1 MRKLTRR
8 LLMGLA
14 LVFAFLLIWQK
25 LRIVVFIRADF
36 WQLLGLFGILALAIY
51 LVLEVLF

>member
-14 LVFAFLLIWQK
+14 LIFAFLLFWQK
-25 LRIVVFIRADF
+25 LHIVVIVRAAF
-36 WQLLGLFGILALAIY
+36 WQLLGLFGVLALAIY

>member
-1 MRKLTRR
+1 MRKVTRR

-14 LVFAFLLIWQK
+14 LIFAFLLIWQK
-25 LRIVVFIRADF
+25 LHIVVIVRAGF

>member
-1 MRKLTRR
+1 MRRVTGR

-25 LRIVVFIRADF
+25 LNIVVLVRANF
-36 WQLLGLFGILALAIY
+36 WQLLGLFGVLALAIY
-51 LVLEVLF
+51 VVLEVLF

>member
-1 MRKLTRR
+1 LW
-8 LLMGLA
+8 
-14 LVFAFLLIWQK
+14 F
-25 LRIVVFIRADF
+25 FIRADF